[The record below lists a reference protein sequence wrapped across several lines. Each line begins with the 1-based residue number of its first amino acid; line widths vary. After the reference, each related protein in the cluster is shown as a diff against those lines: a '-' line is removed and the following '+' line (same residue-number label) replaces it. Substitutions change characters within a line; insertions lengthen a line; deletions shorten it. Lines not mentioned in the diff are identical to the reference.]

1 MSTKKEENFVYG
13 MVDLA
18 GFIETWGARYVFEQL
33 KKFDTLAFNDC
44 RHFFEIEAGASKGVA
59 ALLRK
64 F

>member
-1 MSTKKEENFVYG
+1 MSIKKEEGFVYG
-13 MVDLA
+13 MVDLT
-18 GFIETWGARYVFEQL
+18 GFIETWGAKYVFGEL

-44 RHFFEIEAGASKGVA
+44 KAFFDADSDASRRVA